1 MFEQFLKEII
11 SDISQREERQRNRRD
26 DAQHHFEYAVRYILT
41 DLWKAS
47 KSIPFRECSINKR
60 AGFYSDQPERY
71 RDSNLT
77 YRQVIAAFEGLLN
90 LRLIEITREGYYD
103 SETLTGELTRYV
115 ATDELLEKMNELA
128 GHPAITLKPNFQEEE
143 FVLLR
148 NTIDGQKRLIDYVDT
163 PKTTEYRNN
172 LIKINSEYALHWF
185 DLRIKNVEVSKLAAR
200 LERDETTLPIDLSK
214 RFLYRI
220 FTQGSFKKLS
230 LIHI

>member
-1 MFEQFLKEII
+1 MFEQLVKEII
-11 SDISQREERQRNRRD
+11 SDISQREDRQRNRRD
-26 DAQHHFEYAVRYILT
+26 DAQHHFEYAVRYLLT

-47 KSIPFRECSINKR
+47 KSIPFRESKINR
-60 AGFYSDQPERY
+60 NRNYYSSQPERY

-103 SETLTGELTRYV
+103 SETLTGELTRFV

-172 LIKINSEYALHWF
+172 LIKINSEYERHWF
-185 DLRIKNVEVSKLAAR
+185 DLRIKDVEVLKLAA
-200 LERDETTLPIDLSK
+200 
-214 RFLYRI
+214 
-220 FTQGSFKKLS
+220 
-230 LIHI
+230 